1 MNTQAKD
8 FYFLS
13 EILNRK
19 LFSAEGRYL
28 GRVSDI
34 VAKKVDPYPIVAGLV
49 IRRGLRGPKAF
60 LPWSGVVD
68 MAHKLIYS
76 SASTELNDIP
86 VSNGRFVYLRE
97 EILDKQIV
105 DTFGA
110 KVVRVNDLQFLRLK
124 SQLRLV
130 HVDVGFKGLM
140 RRVGWE
146 KWLCATVRWLFS
158 YDMPDHFIGWK
169 YVQLL
174 SGTAPLHLS
183 VSQKKLSEL
192 HPAELADILEDLSGH
207 DRSAI
212 FHALDTE
219 TAADALEEID
229 DPKLQKALIETV
241 SVEKASDIIEEMSP
255 NEAADLL
262 ADLPQERAD
271 EILQEMNEET
281 AEDLR
286 ELLVHEEET
295 AGGIMTTSL
304 MSLSPEL
311 TVENTINR
319 LKQEAADLD
328 ILYYVY
334 LLDQGGGLSGVVSVR
349 DLLTASPQQRLSEIQ
364 NSRLITVNL
373 QTKQDDVVDLLIK
386 YGFRAIPVVDDQNHL
401 KGAVRLRTV
410 LEILAPSQ
418 A

>member
-1 MNTQAKD
+1 MSAQANE

-19 LFSAEGRYL
+19 LFSAEDRYV
-28 GRVSDI
+28 GKVSD
-34 VAKKVDPYPIVAGLV
+34 VVVKKADPYPIVVGLV
-49 IRRGLRGPKAF
+49 IRRERRETNVY
-60 LPWSGVVD
+60 LPWSRVIGLS
-68 MAHKLIYS
+68 HKLIYS
-76 SASTELNDIP
+76 PESSELRDTP
-86 VSNGRFVYLRE
+86 ATGDGLLHLRE

-110 KVVRVNDLQFLRLK
+110 KVVRVNDLQFLQVEA
-124 SQLRLV
+124 QLLLV

-146 KWLCATVRWLFS
+146 KWICAAVRWMFS
-158 YDMPDHFIGWK
+158 YDMPDRFIGWK
-169 YVQLL
+169 YVQLIP
-174 SGTAPLHLS
+174 GKAPLHLS

-271 EILQEMNEET
+271 EILQEMNKET

-295 AGGIMTTSL
+295 AGGIMTTSFL
-304 MSLSPEL
+304 TLSLDV
-311 TVENTINR
+311 TVESTMNR

-334 LLDQGGGLSGVVSVR
+334 LLDPNGALSGVVSVR

-364 NSRLITVNL
+364 TSRLITVNL
-373 QTKQDDVVDLLIK
+373 QEKQDEVVDLLIK
-386 YGFRAIPVVDDQNHL
+386 YGFRAIPVVDNQNHL
-401 KGAVRLRTV
+401 RGAVRLRTV
-410 LEILAPSQ
+410 LEILALGQ